1 MRRDYVYGYPTK
13 DESSVRCF
21 VAVSCGSGC
30 DHPHPKVAFH
40 SDLMYC
46 MDCHKWFLPVYA
58 SDIEF
63 FHWEPCSVLR
73 ARYKLAHRPTFH
85 HFSREEQAAYERN
98 YYLLHPEKRKRKR
111 ETV

>member
-21 VAVSCGSGC
+21 VAASCGSGC
-30 DHPHPKVAFH
+30 DHPHPKVTFH

-46 MDCHKWFLPVYA
+46 MDCHKWFLPVYT
-58 SDIEF
+58 SDVES

-73 ARYKLAHRPTFH
+73 ARIFH
-85 HFSREEQAAYERN
+85 HRAYERII
-98 YYLLHPEKRKRKR
+98 KQIK
-111 ETV
+111 ETK

>member
-30 DHPHPKVAFH
+30 DHPHPKVTFH

-46 MDCHKWFLPVYA
+46 VDCHKWFLPCTPVK
-58 SDIEF
+58 SSFPLETML
-63 FHWEPCSVLR
+63 SLTR
-73 ARYKLAHRPTFH
+73 ANIP
-85 HFSREEQAAYERN
+85 SSGIRENHQANQGDEMIGNKNIQRG
-98 YYLLHPEKRKRKR
+98 
-111 ETV
+111 

>member
-21 VAVSCGSGC
+21 VAVSCDSGY
-30 DHPHPKVAFH
+30 DHPHPKVTFH

-58 SDIEF
+58 SEVEL
-63 FHWEPCSVLR
+63 FHWKPCSVLR
-73 ARYKLAHRPTFH
+73 TRIFH
-85 HFSREEQAAYERN
+85 HRAYERII
-98 YYLLHPEKRKRKR
+98 KQIK
-111 ETV
+111 ETK